1 MISAIYFKS
10 VGNILT
16 CIKTHGIKT
25 LHYNQSSI
33 HYQCYGTGMPVVC
46 FHGFGLNH
54 SHFSHLA
61 EVVPDHC
68 FIAFD
73 LPFHGSTD
81 WKEGNYCFPEQW
93 RDIILSC
100 PEIGDNPFILLG
112 YSIGGRL
119 ALTLLPYFAERI
131 IRVILL
137 APDGLYMHPAYWF
150 ATQTKLGNNIL
161 KKVTT
166 NPTSFLRVI
175 HFAEKTTLFPKSTLK
190 FSKSV
195 LGNDQLREVLYKA
208 WTGFRH
214 FKPQLSDIIKIINQF
229 KIPIMMVYGKY
240 DTTINMAPGKAF
252 HQKISSSRWV
262 VLEAGH
268 QLLHV
273 KNASYL
279 VNLFK

>member
-1 MISAIYFKS
+1 MS

-16 CIKTHGIKT
+16 CSKSHAIKT
-25 LHYNQSSI
+25 LQYKQSSI
-33 HYQCYGTGMPVVC
+33 HYQCYGTGTPVVC
-46 FHGFGLNH
+46 LHGFGLDR

-61 EVVPDHC
+61 TVIPNHC

-73 LPFHGSTD
+73 LPFHGSTE
-81 WKEGNYCFPEQW
+81 WNEGAYCYPEQW

-100 PEIGDNPFILLG
+100 PEVGQQSFILLG

-119 ALTLLPYFAERI
+119 ALTLLPFFAERI

-137 APDGLYMHPAYWF
+137 APDGFYVHPAYWF
-150 ATQTKLGNNIL
+150 ATQTQLGNHIL
-161 KKVTT
+161 KRVTT
-166 NPTSFLRVI
+166 NPKRILRVL
-175 HFAEKTTLFPKSTLK
+175 HFAEKTAILPRATLK

-195 LGNDQLREVLYKA
+195 LGNDQLRHVLYKA
-208 WTGFRH
+208 WTGFSP
-214 FKPQLSDIIKIINQF
+214 FKPQLSAVIKKINQF

-252 HQKISSSRWV
+252 HQKVLSSKWI
-262 VLEAGH
+262 VLETGH

-279 VNLFK
+279 VDLFK